1 MDLEFIPT
9 EASMASALISAEAF
23 QQRYGIDASAVESL
37 LLSVL
42 KQNEEHV
49 YPKGGGGLLAVD
61 AATRQALGTCG
72 YPAAPDAKGEVE
84 IAYFTFPAY
93 EGRGIARQMARE
105 LVERASARP
114 DVRLIIAHTLPHHS
128 ASTRILIGL
137 GFSHAG
143 TINHPE
149 DGEIWRW
156 ERMPLR

>member
-1 MDLEFIPT
+1 MELEFIPT
-9 EASMASALISAEAF
+9 EAEMVPALQSAGTF
-23 QQRYGIDASAVESL
+23 QQRYGIDARAVESL

-42 KQNEEHV
+42 QQTEQHV

-61 AATRQALGTCG
+61 AVSRQVLGTCG
-72 YPAAPDAKGEVE
+72 YPAAPDAQGEIE

-93 EGRGIARQMARE
+93 EGRGIARRMARE

-114 DVRLIIAHTLPHHS
+114 DVRRIIAHTLAQHS
-128 ASTRILIGL
+128 ASTRILTGL

-143 TINHPE
+143 TIDHPE
-149 DGEIWRW
+149 DGELWRW